1 MTFLY
6 CSQGHEN
13 QMGSRFCYQCGEK
26 LAGLGGNGIYPGVIL
41 SDRYAIV
48 RELGHGGFGRTYL
61 AEDTNRFR
69 EPCVLKEFAPQLQE
83 AEALQK
89 AEELFEREA
98 GVLYKLQHSQI
109 PRFRELFRV
118 TVQGKASLFLVQDYI
133 EGQTYHA
140 LLEARRLQGYYF
152 SEAEVTQLLLQI
164 LPVLGYIHASGVI
177 HRDIS
182 PDNLI
187 QRSTDGLPVLI
198 DFGGVKRVAA
208 VVASQFSEASYP
220 SSQNRVPTRLG
231 KAGYAPEE
239 QMQSGAVFPHS
250 DLYALAVTVLVLL
263 TGKEPQD
270 LIDSYNLT
278 WNWRSEISLSPG
290 LANVLDRMLA
300 RLPGDRYQSAYE
312 VLQALNWGATDP
324 VYATT
329 PSTPHYPQ
337 PEKTLAVTPQ
347 APVAGG
353 VTPGITYA
361 PTMPPAT
368 VQRSGSG
375 FWRIPLLLLLL
386 AGASGLGWWG
396 ARSWLSS
403 QREQPTPKPTVT
415 VTQAPVEPET
425 TYSPEEQARK
435 KALGERRE
443 ALGIDYQFYIRLVN
457 ELFYEKY
464 PAQQGRTLTED
475 PKDANLRADW
485 DGIAAQLL
493 DKLESLSPE
502 ARSRLGQYNPKSL
515 EQAKADVNK
524 LRLGSAALYDL
535 ADVKFFRLF
544 PEQRERNFLEQP
556 IGQVW
561 QGIVADEL
569 KALQSGTALE
579 RIEFVAGT
587 NGRQV
592 NGTLQP
598 GEGKAFT
605 ANLKKDQLLQLNL
618 QAPDQ
623 STLLSVYPPKAP
635 PVLLEDSTEVRWSS
649 KLPQTGY
656 YEFVVVSTASKPIEY
671 QLEITA
677 ADSSSPDNP
686 PPLPSPEPTN

>member
-26 LAGLGGNGIYPGVIL
+26 LAGPAGNGIYPGVIL

-69 EPCVLKEFAPQLQE
+69 EPCVLKEFAPQLQ
-83 AEALQK
+83 ATEALQK

-187 QRSTDGLPVLI
+187 QRSADGLPVLI

-300 RLPGDRYQSAYE
+300 RLPNDRYQSAYE
-312 VLQALNWGATDP
+312 VLQALNWGASDP
-324 VYATT
+324 VYAAT
-329 PSTPHYPQ
+329 PPTPNPYTQ
-337 PEKTLAVTPQ
+337 PEKTLAVAPQ
-347 APVAGG
+347 PPVAGG
-353 VTPGITYA
+353 GGITYA
-361 PTMPPAT
+361 PTMPPVAAKQPST
-368 VQRSGSG
+368 GL
-375 FWRIPLLLLLL
+375 WRVPLLLLLL

-396 ARSWLSS
+396 ARNWLDA
-403 QREQPTPKPTVT
+403 QRQQPVPKPTVA

-435 KALGERRE
+435 KTLGDRRE

-457 ELFYEKY
+457 QLFYEQY

-475 PKDANLRADW
+475 PKDAALRADW

-493 DKLESLSPE
+493 DKLENLSPE
-502 ARSRLGQYNPKSL
+502 ARSRLGEYNQKSL
-515 EQAKADVNK
+515 EQAKVEVNK

-535 ADVKFFRLF
+535 ADIKFFRLF
-544 PEQRERNFLEQP
+544 PEQREQDFLNQP

-561 QGIVADEL
+561 QGFVTDEL

-579 RIEFVAGT
+579 RIEFVTGT

-592 NGTLQP
+592 SGTLKP

-618 QAPDQ
+618 QAPDR
-623 STLLSVYPPKAP
+623 STLLSIYPPKAP
-635 PVLLEDSTEVRWSS
+635 PVLLEDSPDMRWSG
-649 KLPQTGY
+649 KLSQSGY
-656 YEFVVVSTASKPIEY
+656 YEFVVVSTASKSIEY
-671 QLEITA
+671 QLEIIA
-677 ADSSSPDNP
+677 ADSASPENP
-686 PPLPSPEPTN
+686 PDLPSPAPTN